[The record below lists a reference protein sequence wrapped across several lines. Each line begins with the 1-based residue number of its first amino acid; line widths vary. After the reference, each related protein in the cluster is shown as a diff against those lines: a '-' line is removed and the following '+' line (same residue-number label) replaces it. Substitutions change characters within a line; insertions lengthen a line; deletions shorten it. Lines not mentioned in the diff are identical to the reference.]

1 MQSVY
6 LGVRLYIN
14 HSSSYLLLIQEQISP
29 VFNYRNNYTIITGYL
44 FEILCPVELS

>member
-14 HSSSYLLLIQEQISP
+14 HLSSYLLLIQEQISP
-29 VFNYRNNYTIITGYL
+29 LSSII
-44 FEILCPVELS
+44 EIIAQ